1 MARFDSLADRKT
13 WAKGMCLLKKNDRVL
28 RRLIEKTG
36 PIKQSLH
43 KNYFGTLVR
52 SIISQQISGAAAN
65 SILRRLKHV
74 YGGKM
79 PTPGEYLKTNRRKLR
94 AAGLS
99 PQKMAYIRDLS
110 ERVENGTVELRKFY
124 ELADE
129 DVIREL
135 DEVKGI
141 GRWTAEMFLMFSLG
155 RTDVLPVDDLG
166 FRKAVKRIYRL
177 RELPGKDKIYS
188 LAEGWTPYRSIAT
201 IYLWN
206 SSEEEPWTPQQ
217 TDAEGG

>member
-13 WAKGMCLLKKNDRVL
+13 WAKGMRLLKKNDRVL

-36 PIKQSLH
+36 PIKQDLH
-43 KNYFGTLVR
+43 KNYFGTLTR
-52 SIISQQISGAAAN
+52 SIISQQISDAAAN
-65 SILRRLKHV
+65 SILRRLKHI

-79 PTPGEYLKTNRRKLR
+79 PTPTEYLRTDKRRLR

-99 PQKMAYIRDLS
+99 PQKTAYIKDLS
-110 ERVENGTVELRKFY
+110 EKIESGAVELRRFY
-124 ELADE
+124 ELPDE

-135 DEVKGI
+135 DKVKGI

-166 FRKAVKRIYRL
+166 FRKAVQRVYHLK
-177 RELPGKDKIYS
+177 ELPGKEKIEALADK
-188 LAEGWTPYRSIAT
+188 WRPYRSIAT

-206 SSEEEPWTPQQ
+206 SSGEEPWKPEH
-217 TDAEGG
+217 TDVKSG